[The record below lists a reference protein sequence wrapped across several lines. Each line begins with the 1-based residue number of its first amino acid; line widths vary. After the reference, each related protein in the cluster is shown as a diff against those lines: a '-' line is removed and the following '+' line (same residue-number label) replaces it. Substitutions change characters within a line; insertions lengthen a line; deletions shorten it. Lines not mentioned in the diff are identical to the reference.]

1 MYSIHISSLERVQR
15 KFLKNGVYILTGSY
29 PPRGYPNDLFLG
41 QLGMS
46 SLLSRRAEH
55 SVVFLLKLIQ
65 GLVDCSDL
73 LSQVTFKVNR
83 SACRT
88 KKTFFLP
95 TRRTN
100 TGLSSPVVRMMIN
113 YQNIEDMVDIFCCGI
128 DVIKRCYFNP
138 LIRDLQ

>member
-15 KFLKNGVYILTGSY
+15 KFLKNGVHILTGSY

-88 KKTFFLP
+88 KKHF
-95 TRRTN
+95 
-100 TGLSSPVVRMMIN
+100 LSSDQT
-113 YQNIEDMVDIFCCGI
+113 Y
-128 DVIKRCYFNP
+128 KYWT
-138 LIRDLQ
+138 LIAGRPDDDQLSEH